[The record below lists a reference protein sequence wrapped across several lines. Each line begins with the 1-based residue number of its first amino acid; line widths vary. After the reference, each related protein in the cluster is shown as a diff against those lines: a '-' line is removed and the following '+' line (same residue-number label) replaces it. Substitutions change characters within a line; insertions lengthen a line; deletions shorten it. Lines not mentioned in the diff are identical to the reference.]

1 MGLIHT
7 AAILSQGTEKA
18 LFYHP
23 PPRSEKLGSEARQVK
38 QSYFSLSGENG
49 RRVTK
54 ARPFP
59 FLLRMEKS
67 KVELVR
73 KEEKD

>member
-54 ARPFP
+54 ARS
-59 FLLRMEKS
+59 S
-67 KVELVR
+67 KAGSCADDSRGLPR
-73 KEEKD
+73 